1 MKIVQ
6 LRFVYPLAMFTM
18 AFLCWPA
25 IGLAHGG
32 GTPRLTDEVAGPY
45 RIYAW
50 TQPEPLRVGEIH
62 VTIGVTPA
70 EDQAGVTTNG
80 DLVQPVTDATVTL
93 HFLSVT
99 DETSLTKVATVGGV
113 GAVYY
118 EADASLQTT
127 GAWRFM
133 IEVEG
138 DAGRGQAEFIEELLP
153 AHTVNWTLLISGAGL
168 FVLLIAFI
176 GVWNRR
182 RLNNEKLTCLK

>member
-1 MKIVQ
+1 MKIAHLQ
-6 LRFVYPLAMFTM
+6 LVYPLALFVM
-18 AFLCWPA
+18 ALLLWPTV
-25 IGLAHGG
+25 GLAHGG

-62 VTIGVTPA
+62 VTVGVTPA
-70 EDQAGVTTNG
+70 ESQAGVTTSG

-93 HFLSVT
+93 HFLSVA
-99 DETSLTKVATVGGV
+99 DETSITKVATAGGV

-118 EADASLQTT
+118 EADASLQTAGT
-127 GAWRFM
+127 WRF
-133 IEVEG
+133 IVEVEG
-138 DAGRGQAEFIEELLP
+138 DAGQGRAEFTEDLLP
-153 AHTVNWTLLISGAGL
+153 AHTVNWTLLASGAGL

-182 RLNNEKLTCLK
+182 R